1 MIGGDHSGT
10 YKFCASVR
18 VTGVGKVTGKLENA
32 LCMVP
37 AEIFCFEA
45 RNKIVAR
52 QFSFNGLSGRT
63 SENEPVLSL
72 PGPAGASV
80 KVRTPSSGPNI
91 FRWVIAA
98 SRTPTDER
106 FCVALISDESA
117 RLYGNSP
124 KDGWVRGDRQ
134 LVYLSKGGLF
144 MSTDGSINAFTGC
157 RPR

>member
-1 MIGGDHSGT
+1 MIGGDHSGP

-72 PGPAGASV
+72 PGQAGASV
-80 KVRTPSSGPNI
+80 KVREAAITHRKIFGPEEGVRTVTELR
-91 FRWVIAA
+91 FR
-98 SRTPTDER
+98 P
-106 FCVALISDESA
+106 
-117 RLYGNSP
+117 
-124 KDGWVRGDRQ
+124 VRAP
-134 LVYLSKGGLF
+134 
-144 MSTDGSINAFTGC
+144 AFTGIH
-157 RPR
+157 PRMVGYAATGNLFTCLKVESSCPRTGQ